1 MEVSTDRPL
10 RVAVIGAGPSG
21 IYAADALTRQ
31 DAVPVLVDVID
42 ALPTPFGLVRY
53 GVAPDHEKMRSVSTT
68 LQAVLERP
76 AVRFLGN
83 VRYGSDLTHDDLH
96 RHYDAAIWSVGAARD
111 RRLDIP
117 GEDLEGSVSATDFVA
132 WYCGHPDEPL
142 AQVALTAETV
152 VVVGAGNV
160 AVDVARVLARPLADL
175 RRTDMH
181 DEALDV
187 LDASAVTDIH
197 VLARRGPVQAKFT
210 TKELRE
216 LGELGDVDVVVDPA
230 DLELTPADEEE
241 LSGNA
246 ALRRNVEVLKGWAQR
261 TPTGARRRIHLHFFT
276 RPVELLGTDRV
287 EAVRL
292 ERTTLDES
300 GRTVGTGEFTELP
313 AQLVVRSVGYRGT
326 PLAGLPFDERGGVIP
341 NEEGRVLREKGPSPG
356 EYVAG
361 WIKRGPTG
369 VIGTNKTDAARTVAA
384 LLEDLDKLR
393 ACPEPD
399 PESVTA
405 LLKERGVDVVD
416 LACWNRIDAAE
427 IALGQSAGRT
437 RVKLTRRE
445 ALLAAGRDPG

>member
-1 MEVSTDRPL
+1 MDVTTHRPL

-21 IYAADALTRQ
+21 IYAADALTKQ
-31 DAVPVLVDVID
+31 DAVPVSVDVVD

-68 LQAVLERP
+68 LQGVLERP

-83 VRYGSDLTHDDLH
+83 VRYGTDLTHDDLH
-96 RHYDAAIWSVGAARD
+96 RHYDAVVYSVGAARD

-160 AVDVARVLARPLADL
+160 AVDVARVLARPLDDL

-216 LGELGDVDVVVDPA
+216 LGELGDVDVVVDPK
-230 DLELTPADEEE
+230 DLELSAADEEE
-241 LSGNA
+241 ISGNA
-246 ALRRNVEVLKGWAQR
+246 ALRRNVEVMRGWAER
-261 TPTGARRRIHLHFFT
+261 TPTGARRRIHLRFYT
-276 RPVELLGTDRV
+276 RPVELSGQGRV
-287 EAVRL
+287 ESVRL
-292 ERTTLDES
+292 ERTALDES
-300 GRTVGTGEFTELP
+300 GRTVGTGEFSDLP
-313 AQLVVRSVGYRGT
+313 AEMVVRSVGYRGT
-326 PLAGLPFDERGGVIP
+326 PLPGLPFDERGGVIP
-341 NEEGRVLREKGPSPG
+341 NDEGRVLRDDGPSVG

-369 VIGTNKTDAARTVAA
+369 VIGTNKTDAARTVAS
-384 LLEDLDKLR
+384 LLEDLEKLR
-393 ACPEPD
+393 PCDEPD
-399 PESVTA
+399 PDAITKT
-405 LLKERGVDVVD
+405 LTDRGVDVVT
-416 LACWNRIDAAE
+416 LERWNAIDAAE
-427 IALGQSAGRT
+427 VARGAAAGRT
-437 RVKLTRRE
+437 RVKLTGRE
-445 ALLAAGRDPG
+445 ALLAASRGTG